1 MKLEIERCVP
11 IVNPGT
17 TVCQDFSLNA
27 PEEHIKMKNLVT
39 NVKNVQNKEVV
50 MEKVLLNI

>member
-27 PEEHIKMKNLVT
+27 PEEHIKMKHLVT

-50 MEKVLLNI
+50 MEKVL